1 MSRID
6 QLRRPDTRNPAN
18 RGLIFPSENEI
29 VGTAMNKGECKGD
42 HKGHLC
48 VLASND
54 QIDRIKELTRNPQYI
69 CFNCGRVADC
79 EDNLCNPMSLE
90 D

>member
-1 MSRID
+1 MK
-6 QLRRPDTRNPAN
+6 QATC
-18 RGLIFPSENEI
+18 
-29 VGTAMNKGECKGD
+29 KGE

-48 VLASND
+48 VLASAGKFGE
-54 QIDRIKELTRNPQYI
+54 IKSLARAPKFI

-79 EDNLCNPMSLE
+79 DANLCNPMPIA

>member
-1 MSRID
+1 MAEKKCI
-6 QLRRPDTRNPAN
+6 
-18 RGLIFPSENEI
+18 
-29 VGTAMNKGECKGD
+29 GD

-48 VLASND
+48 VLASKD
-54 QIDRIKELTRNPQYI
+54 MFDRIKTLTRNPEYI

-79 EDNLCNPMSLE
+79 KENLCNPMPLK